1 MYSSA
6 RQYVV
11 NADDFGMSSSAND
24 AIRQAFDEGLISST
38 SIMTNMSGFAHAC
51 EIARACN
58 LNGRVGVHLN
68 LTQGAPLTEDICYAR
83 RFVDTKQLF
92 SFGLSRSAV
101 VLTRQELIAVRREWE
116 AQIRRCLANKV
127 SPTHLDSHHHVHTVW
142 PLLSVTID
150 LARTFGIPFV
160 RISRNVGPPPG
171 AMKSLYKAVMNWR
184 LRRAGLAASS
194 YFGDAA
200 DVARVH
206 HQLSG
211 RIEIMVHP
219 RLERNLLVDDL
230 FTEQG
235 SPQLIDAI
243 GSLGV
248 AGKMLSY
255 SEVAKQES
263 QIKGAASGASN
274 E

>member
-1 MYSSA
+1 MRSSA

-11 NADDFGMSSSAND
+11 NADDFGMSSSVNE

-51 EIARACN
+51 EIARARN
-58 LNGRVGVHLN
+58 LNGKVGVHLN
-68 LTQGAPLTEDICYAR
+68 LTEGAPLTEEIRYTR
-83 RFVDTKQLF
+83 RFVDTKELF
-92 SFGLSRSAV
+92 SFGLPRTAV

-116 AQIRRCLANKV
+116 AQIRRCLDNKI
-127 SPTHLDSHHHVHTVW
+127 SPTHLDSHHHVHTIW
-142 PLLSVTID
+142 PLLSVTMD
-150 LARTFGIPFV
+150 LARTFSIPFV

-171 AMKSLYKAVMNWR
+171 AMKSIYKAVMNWR
-184 LRRAGLAASS
+184 LRRASLAASS

-200 DVARVH
+200 DLVRVH

-219 RLERNLLVDDL
+219 RLEGNLLVDDL

-235 SPQLIDAI
+235 NPQLIDAI
-243 GSLGV
+243 GNLGI

-255 SEVAKQES
+255 SEVVKQES
-263 QIKGAASGASN
+263 QRESARRLGT
-274 E
+274 

>member
-1 MYSSA
+1 MRSSA

-11 NADDFGMSSSAND
+11 NADDFGMSSSVNE

-58 LNGRVGVHLN
+58 LNGRIGVHLN

-83 RFVDTKQLF
+83 RFVDTKEFF
-92 SFGLSRSAV
+92 SFGLPRSAV

-116 AQIRRCLANKV
+116 AQIRRCVDKKI

-160 RISRNVGPPPG
+160 RISRNVGPRPG
-171 AMKSLYKAVMNWR
+171 AMKSLYKAAMNWR

-194 YFGDAA
+194 YFGSAA
-200 DVARVH
+200 DSIPVH

-219 RLERNLLVDDL
+219 RLEGNLLVDDL
-230 FTEQG
+230 FSEQG
-235 SPQLIDAI
+235 NPQLVDAI
-243 GSLGV
+243 GNFGI

-255 SEVAKQES
+255 SEVAKR
-263 QIKGAASGASN
+263 KAR
-274 E
+274 